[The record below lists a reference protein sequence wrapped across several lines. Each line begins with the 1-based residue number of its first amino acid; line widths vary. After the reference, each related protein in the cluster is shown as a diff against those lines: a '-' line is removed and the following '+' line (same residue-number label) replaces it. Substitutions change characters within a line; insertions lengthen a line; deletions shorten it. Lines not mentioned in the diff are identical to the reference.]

1 MVIYLDQ
8 YLKAKKTA
16 RATVQRRRDEE
27 QPMCVNWSPAGPL
40 SAAFCYRHPH
50 ELSPLLPDDLASID
64 VDAFVDRI
72 YGLASQI

>member
-8 YLKAKKTA
+8 YRKAKQVKVAVLA
-16 RATVQRRRDEE
+16 RRCDEE
-27 QPMCVNWSPAGPL
+27 LRCVNWSPAGAM
-40 SAAFCYRHPH
+40 SAIFCYRHPH
-50 ELSPLLPDDLASID
+50 QLSPHLPDDLASID